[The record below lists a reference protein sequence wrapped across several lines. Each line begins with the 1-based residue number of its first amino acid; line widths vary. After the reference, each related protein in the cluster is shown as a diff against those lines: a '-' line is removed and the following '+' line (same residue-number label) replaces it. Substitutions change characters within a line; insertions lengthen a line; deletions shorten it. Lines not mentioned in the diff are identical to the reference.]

1 MRATLTAGGPRRAPR
16 RPSPARSL
24 RLDTDPPAPGAT
36 EEDLAPLV
44 SLGRY
49 AECILESMT
58 SGVLVVDT
66 VGRIT
71 LINKEAALILCR
83 DADDLIG
90 SSLMEHPGMMELFLL
105 INRIRSTRP
114 LYERSSEQYEVQ
126 LEAFDG
132 RIVPL
137 GVSVNALLDE
147 AQGVLGYVAICK
159 DLSERKALE
168 ATVERAERLSA
179 LGTMASGVAHN
190 FNNILAAIL
199 GRVQLMIRFPEKVDM
214 QAGLQTIQKAALDGA
229 ATVKRIQDFARTR
242 VAGADFAPVA
252 IAEVAADIAEYA
264 RATAQKRGEE
274 QGVEFHLEA
283 RPDSARYVSGVA
295 SELREVLINLVNN
308 ALDAMPEGGALEFAV
323 RDTDEGVELEVSDTG
338 TGMPEHVR
346 QKIFDPFFTTKG
358 TQGMGLGL
366 AESYGIVKRHKGRF
380 EVTSQPGKG
389 TTFLVVL
396 PRGLAKLSAEEAQ
409 ARALERK
416 VEGRILVVDDEAE
429 QAELLAEMLAG
440 EGHRVDQAN
449 SGEEALERF
458 EAAGDAYDL
467 LVTDVSMPGIE
478 GWELARR
485 VREKHPDLGIVVV
498 TGLAANFSDA
508 ELEASGVDRILS
520 KPVRLDT
527 FVDTVN
533 EVLVQY
539 QPVRG

>member
-1 MRATLTAGGPRRAPR
+1 
-16 RPSPARSL
+16 
-24 RLDTDPPAPGAT
+24 
-36 EEDLAPLV
+36 
-44 SLGRY
+44 
-49 AECILESMT
+49 MT

-71 LINKEAALILCR
+71 LINKEAALILRR
-83 DADDLIG
+83 DADELVG

-126 LEAFDG
+126 LETFDG
-132 RIVPL
+132 TVVPL
-137 GVSVNALLDE
+137 GVSINALLDE

-199 GRVQLMIRFPEKVDM
+199 GRVQLMLRFPEKIDT
-214 QAGLQTIQKAALDGA
+214 QAGLETIQKAALDGA

-252 IAEVAADIAEYA
+252 VDEVGRDIAEYA
-264 RATAQKRGEE
+264 ATTAAERGECK
-274 QGVEFHLEA
+274 GVDYQVGSTL
-283 RPDSARYVSGVA
+283 SSSRYVSGVA

-308 ALDAMPEGGALEFAV
+308 SLDAMPEGGRLDLRCEDIDGGV
-323 RDTDEGVELEVSDTG
+323 RFEVSDSG

-346 QKIFDPFFTTKG
+346 QRVFDPFFTTKG

-380 EVTSQPGKG
+380 EVTSQPGRG
-389 TTFLVVL
+389 TTFRVEL
-396 PRGLAKLSAEEAQ
+396 PQGLAKLTAEEAQ
-409 ARALERK
+409 VQAQTRK
-416 VEGRILVVDDEAE
+416 VTGRILVVDDEPE

-440 EGHRVDQAN
+440 EGHEVRQAN
-449 SGEEALERF
+449 SGEEALECF
-458 EAAGDAYDL
+458 AEEGAAFDL
-467 LVTDVSMPGIE
+467 LVTDVSMPGIQ
-478 GWELARR
+478 GWELAKR
-485 VREKHPDLGIVVV
+485 VREQNPTTGIVVV
-498 TGLAANFSDA
+498 TGLAANFTDA
-508 ELEASGVDRILS
+508 ELEASGVDRCLS
-520 KPVRLDT
+520 KPVRLDA
-527 FVDTVN
+527 FVGTVN

-539 QPVRG
+539 HPIRN